1 MKRKRFC
8 LGAVTAV
15 LGIAVTLL
23 GILWLNRGTDLVLR
37 NFETGEVYARYSV
50 QPGDE
55 CSIEFR
61 HSVNKTPVRDV
72 YQITEDGRFH
82 NVRCIYYGFG
92 AGVQTQLE
100 EGETLSYQDGA
111 MVIDH
116 IQKYS
121 DQLTY
126 SLIPI
131 STHVL
136 RVGEEAVSL
145 PELVGGAA
153 VLSLTIE
160 RHLF

>member
-1 MKRKRFC
+1 MNGKKIC
-8 LGAVTAV
+8 LAVAAAV
-15 LGIAVTLL
+15 LLIAAAILSA
-23 GILWLNRGTDLVLR
+23 LWLGRGTYLVLR
-37 NFETGEVYARYSV
+37 DGNTGREYARYPV
-50 QPGDE
+50 EPGEE
-55 CSIEFR
+55 CSVEFI
-61 HSVNKTPVRDV
+61 HSVNRTPVRDV
-72 YQITEDGRFH
+72 YEITEDGRFH

-111 MVIDH
+111 MVIDQ
-116 IQKYS
+116 IEKYS
-121 DQLTY
+121 DELIY

-136 RVGEEAVSL
+136 RVGEETVSL
-145 PELVGGAA
+145 PELVGGKA